1 MVVMFGNELTPSLIA
16 VDLVAEEEHL
26 GDVHL
31 VDVVG
36 VGDDDGGLGAAPPPR
51 VVVHPFV
58 MGVEYHIFVGYGLGV
73 MYVLERRLLVPS
85 LIINTYYTSVPVVRQ
100 RHVVALVDANA
111 AVGAVVRRD
120 VVDVDVVAAPNCDG
134 TANEP

>member
-31 VDVVG
+31 VDVAG

-58 MGVEYHIFVGYGLGV
+58 MGVEYHIFVGYGLGALYTV
-73 MYVLERRLLVPS
+73 IHLLVVEVS
-85 LIINTYYTSVPVVRQ
+85 CV
-100 RHVVALVDANA
+100 LVWDHAH
-111 AVGAVVRRD
+111 
-120 VVDVDVVAAPNCDG
+120 
-134 TANEP
+134 